1 MRILLFLAIAASLYG
16 GWQWWQD
23 RTYQP
28 LASAEPSPNGFIPV
42 EMPDGAP
49 RNAVL
54 VLAAPNCPSDQARR
68 AESLI
73 AALSSQGIPV
83 HRGSGINY
91 SFNSMPSEEQRQG
104 VDRAVQVFNQGA
116 PAVFINGMAMS
127 NPSAEQ
133 AAAEY
138 RRTRGGG

>member
-1 MRILLFLAIAASLYG
+1 MRIVLWLAIAASLYG

-23 RTYQP
+23 RAHAP
-28 LASAEPSPNGFIPV
+28 LANAEPSPNGFVPV
-42 EMPDGAP
+42 EMPSGAP

-54 VLAAPNCPSDQARR
+54 VLAPPNCPSDQARR
-68 AESLI
+68 SESLI

-83 HRGSGINY
+83 RRGSGIDY
-91 SFNSMPSEEQRQG
+91 SFSSAPTADQRQG
-104 VDRAVQVFNQGA
+104 VDRAIQVFNQGA

-138 RRTRGGG
+138 RRTRRGG

>member
-1 MRILLFLAIAASLYG
+1 MRIVLWLAIAASLYG

-23 RTYQP
+23 RAHAP
-28 LASAEPSPNGFIPV
+28 LANAEPSPNGFVPV
-42 EMPDGAP
+42 EMPSGAP

-54 VLAAPNCPSDQARR
+54 VLAPPNCPSDQARR
-68 AESLI
+68 SESLI
-73 AALSSQGIPV
+73 AALSSQG
-83 HRGSGINY
+83 
-91 SFNSMPSEEQRQG
+91 
-104 VDRAVQVFNQGA
+104 VDRAIQVFNQGA

-138 RRTRGGG
+138 RRTRRGG

>member
-23 RTYQP
+23 RSGPAAY
-28 LASAEPSPNGFIPV
+28 ANVEPSPNGFVPV

-54 VLAAPNCPSDQARR
+54 VLAPPNCPSEQAKR
-68 AESLI
+68 AE
-73 AALSSQGIPV
+73 ALVAELTRQGIPV
-83 HRGSGINY
+83 RRGSRISYTFEGG
-91 SFNSMPSEEQRQG
+91 MPSTEQRRA

-116 PAVFINGMAMS
+116 PAVYINGMAAS
-127 NPSAEQ
+127 DPTIEQ
-133 AAAEY
+133 AIAEY
-138 RRTRGGG
+138 RRTRG

>member
-1 MRILLFLAIAASLYG
+1 MRIVLWLAIAASLYG

-23 RTYQP
+23 RP
-28 LASAEPSPNGFIPV
+28 GAALANVEPSPNGFVPV
-42 EMPDGAP
+42 EMPSGAP

-54 VLAAPNCPSDQARR
+54 VLAPPNCPSDQARR

-73 AALSSQGIPV
+73 ASLSSQGIPV
-83 HRGSGINY
+83 RRGSRIDY
-91 SFNSMPSEEQRQG
+91 SFSSAPTSDQRQG
-104 VDRAVQVFNQGA
+104 VDRAIQVFNQGA

-127 NPSAEQ
+127 NPTPQQ

-138 RRTRGGG
+138 RRTRRGG

>member
-1 MRILLFLAIAASLYG
+1 MRILLWLAVAASLYG

-23 RTYQP
+23 RAGP
-28 LASAEPSPNGFIPV
+28 SFANVEPSPNGFVPV

-68 AESLI
+68 AEALI
-73 AALSSQGIPV
+73 SALSSQGIPV
-83 HRGSGINY
+83 QRGSGINY
-91 SFNSMPSEEQRQG
+91 NFSSMPSAEQRQR

-133 AAAEY
+133 AVAEY
-138 RRTRGGG
+138 RRTRGG

>member
-1 MRILLFLAIAASLYG
+1 MLFRS
-16 GWQWWQD
+16 
-23 RTYQP
+23 
-28 LASAEPSPNGFIPV
+28 
-42 EMPDGAP
+42 
-49 RNAVL
+49 
-54 VLAAPNCPSDQARR
+54 

-83 HRGSGINY
+83 RRGSGINY

>member
-1 MRILLFLAIAASLYG
+1 MRIVLWLAIAASLYG

-23 RTYQP
+23 RSHAP
-28 LASAEPSPNGFIPV
+28 VANVEPGPNGFVPV
-42 EMPDGAP
+42 EMPSGAP

-54 VLAAPNCPSDQARR
+54 VLAPPNCPSDQARR
-68 AESLI
+68 AEALI

-83 HRGSGINY
+83 RRGSGIDY
-91 SFNSMPSEEQRQG
+91 SFSSPPTAEQRQR
-104 VDRAVQVFNQGA
+104 VDRAIQVFNQGA

-127 NPSAEQ
+127 NPTPEQ

-138 RRTRGGG
+138 RRSRGG